1 MIEAAL
7 SKALEYLKTAA
18 WQTTTIAIAT
28 ALFLYL
34 SKAGILPTLDP
45 LPALVAW
52 IILFLSAALSVASLL
67 ASTQRGVEALLG
79 LFLKRRAR
87 LRAEQTFRAHEPFLS
102 GTERQILGFLLNYR
116 LKTFTGDQDGG
127 YAGTLIA
134 RGFIRYIG
142 VHGQTFDMD
151 KCPLAIPDFVW
162 KVMEEMPDKFPHK
175 PVFSEG
181 RDSVEVEPWRIPW
194 GAR

>member
-1 MIEAAL
+1 MMETAL

-34 SKAGILPTLDP
+34 SRTGSLPALDP
-45 LPALVAW
+45 LPSLVAW
-52 IILFLSAALSVASLL
+52 VLLFLSAALSVAAIGQS
-67 ASTQRGVEALLG
+67 AQRGVEALWK

-87 LRAEQTFRAHEPFLS
+87 LKAEQSFRAYEPFLS
-102 GTERQILGFLLNYR
+102 ETERQILGYLLNYK
-116 LKTFTGDQDGG
+116 LKTFVGDQDGG

-134 RGFIRYIG
+134 RGTIRYVG
-142 VHGQTFDMD
+142 VPGQSFDLD
-151 KCPLAIPDFVW
+151 KCPLAVPDFVW
-162 KVMEEMPDKFPHK
+162 KVMEEMPEKFPHT

-181 RDSVEVEPWRIPW
+181 RPKVEVEPWRIPW
-194 GAR
+194 QLR